1 MGILALEDLI
11 NPDVEVDVTYWKRTT
26 QASDR
31 CPKKASVRSVLHF
44 LTVPGAEGPVH
55 VFHGM
60 CRKTNGQGYEVAVS
74 SIVSLAYSLAKN
86 ISQHAAGWL
95 YGYLKELGW
104 SKESITKLLIK
115 SFTTESVRAAQES
128 SWDRK
133 TGVVTSSHI
142 SEEDQHLCQLQ
153 NSWIDLNLGRPDSY
167 KELDATVDVGDMM
180 AFNFEEALSLKSL
193 NTTNSGFER
202 YNDTSTIATNEEM
215 EKKDELEE
223 DYEQKGEVLL

>member
-74 SIVSLAYSLAKN
+74 SIVSLAYSLAN
-86 ISQHAAGWL
+86 TQLAG
-95 YGYLKELGW
+95 
-104 SKESITKLLIK
+104 SM
-115 SFTTESVRAAQES
+115 
-128 SWDRK
+128 
-133 TGVVTSSHI
+133 VTSKNSAGPRSPSPNSSSNHSPQNQFAQHRNLRGTGRQALLLHHI
-142 SEEDQHLCQLQ
+142 FQRKIST
-153 NSWIDLNLGRPDSY
+153 S
-167 KELDATVDVGDMM
+167 V
-180 AFNFEEALSLKSL
+180 NFKTAGLILIWAAPILTRSLMP
-193 NTTNSGFER
+193 R
-202 YNDTSTIATNEEM
+202 
-215 EKKDELEE
+215 
-223 DYEQKGEVLL
+223 